1 MEQIE
6 FEQRLAIVVALYG
19 ALGRYASDDSVAMI
33 VSGTSRIPF
42 PWMRKACH
50 DLAGSWDEGQRNP
63 GAPAIFRQACNA
75 AGFRAIYRTHDYE
88 DPTPAAI
95 RWWPPAG
102 VRLPESLGECWNRR
116 PSQLLASQVSPEP
129 LLLVPGGAS

>member
-1 MEQIE
+1 MDQVEL
-6 FEQRLAIVVALYG
+6 EQRLAMVVAMYG
-19 ALGRYASDDSVAMI
+19 ALGRHVSDDAAAMI
-33 VSGTSRIPF
+33 VSGTARIPF
-42 PWMRKACH
+42 PWLRQACH

-75 AGFRAIYRTHDYE
+75 AGFRAIYRVYDYR
-88 DPTPAAI
+88 DPTPATI

-102 VRLPESLGECWNRR
+102 VQLPDTLSEYWDRE
-116 PSQLLASQVSPEP
+116 PTQLLSSRVSSDP